1 MPQEITRK
9 SLEEV
14 SGEIVQL
21 LQTLYTATKTV
32 HIYPPENPSVVR
44 MIDGA
49 HEAITKQI
57 PIGGALDLSYM
68 EEKLIVNGEMLDD
81 FLQKRGI
88 IRNFHELMKQRRVS
102 SITFWDG
109 ITKDELRDFLLLLG
123 TKAASLGSKDDAHE
137 KLEELMEEKHIER
150 IEVDEQIFVA
160 ISKREKVV
168 DARAAVAKDEDSA
181 VKVLKDEVFS
191 RFLAGEISA
200 GDVGVDGM
208 RQLVSDP
215 DRMVEMVQGVI
226 ADKGWGEDI
235 KTLPYRVDE
244 TRAILERMSS
254 LVEQVDDPLVRSK
267 MNREISKIT
276 SQIDT
281 PDLTDMILTS
291 AGVDSA
297 TPGEMPKVIL
307 PLLGDQKL
315 TAVVEGV
322 VGEYQRLEKLEEN
335 DEWPSRR
342 AVALKSILVEAR
354 SMTSG
359 GLAGQLD
366 GLIREDSASAA
377 KFEDRAQVLGLK
389 LGKSLAAGGKREL
402 CDIALG
408 PVLVT
413 TARYLFENGADELG
427 AYVLEKLAEKFH
439 AQSPDAKAVA
449 AQQISRL
456 FRFMRENGKEAYIGE
471 LADDVK
477 AVISQERAALS
488 TFASISESLE
498 PAGAGGVDGEEMMAG
513 DQSMIVSAKA
523 IERLMSADTGKVLQA
538 VFTSGDRGAQEAIT
552 KVLLGMEDRAVP
564 ALIETAIG
572 AVDNETVESVA
583 ESLNELATDPIPLVA
598 PHLAMEREP
607 AEVINLIKLVALT
620 GDENSVSVFNPLM
633 VNEDP
638 DVHLAL
644 IQAMG
649 LLGGKHAFQ
658 MLLSESTS
666 FNPVLRAYALR
677 ELGRFRDYQ
686 SVRRLME
693 VVTPRRKGEPKE
705 DEYVMIAACRS
716 LGELRVQGA
725 VPNLADIARGG
736 KRREVYSE
744 ELRAAAAIALGAIG
758 GEEASQV
765 LRELVKDRSLLVRS
779 TARKALSG

>member
-88 IRNFHELMKQRRVS
+88 IKNFHELMKQRRVS

-109 ITKDELRDFLLLLG
+109 VTKDELRDFLLLLG

-137 KLEELMEEKHIER
+137 KLEELMEEKRIER

-208 RQLVSDP
+208 QLLISDP

-322 VGEYQRLEKLEEN
+322 VGEYQRLEKLEES

-342 AVALKSILVEAR
+342 TVALKSILVEAR

-366 GLIREDSASAA
+366 GLIREDGASAA

-389 LGKSLAAGGKREL
+389 LGKSLEAGGSSEL

-456 FRFMRENGKEAYIGE
+456 FRFMRENGKEAYIGDLGRRRE
-471 LADDVK
+471 GGN
-477 AVISQERAALS
+477 Q
-488 TFASISESLE
+488 
-498 PAGAGGVDGEEMMAG
+498 PGAGRSQHLREHFREPRACRCRGCRRRGDDGRRPVDDRFGKGYREAHVGRHRQGSPGGVHLRGQGRAG
-513 DQSMIVSAKA
+513 SDNQGAARHGGQGGTRVD
-523 IERLMSADTGKVLQA
+523 RN
-538 VFTSGDRGAQEAIT
+538 GDRGGRQR
-552 KVLLGMEDRAVP
+552 DRRVGRRI
-564 ALIETAIG
+564 L
-572 AVDNETVESVA
+572 
-583 ESLNELATDPIPLVA
+583 
-598 PHLAMEREP
+598 ER
-607 AEVINLIKLVALT
+607 A
-620 GDENSVSVFNPLM
+620 
-633 VNEDP
+633 
-638 DVHLAL
+638 
-644 IQAMG
+644 
-649 LLGGKHAFQ
+649 
-658 MLLSESTS
+658 
-666 FNPVLRAYALR
+666 
-677 ELGRFRDYQ
+677 RD
-686 SVRRLME
+686 
-693 VVTPRRKGEPKE
+693 
-705 DEYVMIAACRS
+705 
-716 LGELRVQGA
+716 
-725 VPNLADIARGG
+725 
-736 KRREVYSE
+736 
-744 ELRAAAAIALGAIG
+744 
-758 GEEASQV
+758 
-765 LRELVKDRSLLVRS
+765 
-779 TARKALSG
+779 